1 MATSV
6 WQSESPGARLGYIAF
21 GEQGDES
28 PGGVEENAM
37 QHKFGE
43 EYEAYCRTVGR
54 WLGRRPDPGRTARAA
69 R

>member
-1 MATSV
+1 MAISV

-21 GEQGDES
+21 
-28 PGGVEENAM
+28 EENAM

-69 R
+69 Q